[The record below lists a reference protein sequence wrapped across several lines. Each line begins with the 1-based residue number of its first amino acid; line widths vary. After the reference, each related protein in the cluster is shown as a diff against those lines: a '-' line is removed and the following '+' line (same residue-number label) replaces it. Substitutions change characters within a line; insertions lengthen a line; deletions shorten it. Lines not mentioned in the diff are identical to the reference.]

1 MARRTA
7 RNRNRG
13 FMAGRSQEKK
23 VAVLPG
29 METELCAVG
38 MSLAFIGR
46 AWAVKYSG
54 RGLI

>member
-46 AWAVKYSG
+46 AWAVKYGG